1 VATEVN
7 QQTNDQQQLRPML
20 ELVETHMGRKPDW
33 VSADTGYWS
42 EPNVTDPAVTG
53 IDLYIAVELVK
64 HGKVIETVSG
74 PPPPERRGSQGSNA
88 AQTRHRARQRHL
100 DMSYAILEPVFR
112 QSKERRNCPRFSL
125 RVRPRQCMR
134 CVEADVRNQ
143 QSA

>member
-7 QQTNDQQQLRPML
+7 QQTNDQQQLRQML

-74 PPPPERRGSQGSNA
+74 PPPPRTKRQPRKQCSTNEAPSQATPS
-88 AQTRHRARQRHL
+88 RYELCDPRACLQ
-100 DMSYAILEPVFR
+100 AE
-112 QSKERRNCPRFSL
+112 
-125 RVRPRQCMR
+125 
-134 CVEADVRNQ
+134 
-143 QSA
+143 